1 MSDLL
6 DHCSLI
12 GARRL
17 ADRITAYWRGR
28 GFNSIKTWVE
38 HTGLPVVPSVWSF
51 QAPHY
56 TVKSNIQADGFPP
69 GLPA

>member
-17 ADRITAYWRGR
+17 ADRIRRYWIARGYGAIR
-28 GFNSIKTWVE
+28 TWVE
-38 HTGLPVVPSVWSF
+38 DSGLPVIPSDWNL

-56 TVKSNIQADGFPP
+56 VVRSNILADGYPP
-69 GLPA
+69 GMPA